1 MARMGRRAVAG
12 VVLCAGL
19 GVGSPLAGSA
29 SAATPV
35 PDVTGPIAATATSY
49 PFGAA
54 DHTLVPEDLS
64 KVG

>member
-1 MARMGRRAVAG
+1 MVWPFDVDLVAV
-12 VVLCAGL
+12 CAAL
-19 GVGSPLAGSA
+19 GVACA
-29 SAATPV
+29 SAAAAPTPL
-35 PDVTGPIAATATSY
+35 PHVTGPLPVSATSY